1 MAKKVVKITMPIC
14 IAPMRI
20 DVFMYKC
27 VDMQMRRCAALI
39 RPSTYS
45 RISGF
50 TMTELVVV
58 LVIISLFMMLAVTN
72 FSGLL
77 RRSTFKAQANEL
89 VSTMQMAASAAAES
103 DRRYEV
109 IIDIA
114 QQCYTLRQI
123 TSPQLPSDV
132 LEEEIIAKNDFSGN
146 CRVVYV
152 LFDDL
157 VSTDEEHQKA
167 FFRAGHAG
175 WQAGGKIVLLDE
187 NEQPYSVVVNRLNRI
202 VTLQQG
208 DVELL
213 MPKRQD
219 EVPF

>member
-1 MAKKVVKITMPIC
+1 MPTC
-14 IAPMRI
+14 TALMHT
-20 DVFMYKC
+20 DC
-27 VDMQMRRCAALI
+27 VERGQSDLRNTRC
-39 RPSTYS
+39 
-45 RISGF
+45 GF
-50 TMTELVVV
+50 TFTELVVV
-58 LVIISLFMMLAVTN
+58 ILIVSLFVLLAVTN

-77 RRSTFKAQANEL
+77 RRSTFKAQANEF

-114 QQCYTLRQI
+114 EQRYTLRQI

-132 LEEEIIAKNDFSGN
+132 LEEEIIVENDFSDN
-146 CRVVYV
+146 CRVIYV

-157 VSTDEEHQKA
+157 VETDENHQKA

-175 WQAGGKIVLLDE
+175 WQAGGKIVLLDGD
-187 NEQPYSVVVNRLNRI
+187 EQPYSVVVNRLSRI
-202 VTLQQG
+202 VTLQEG

-213 MPKRQD
+213 MPRRQD

>member
-1 MAKKVVKITMPIC
+1 
-14 IAPMRI
+14 MRNTQ
-20 DVFMYKC
+20 Y
-27 VDMQMRRCAALI
+27 AI
-39 RPSTYS
+39 RNTKG
-45 RISGF
+45 GF
-50 TMTELVVV
+50 TLTELVVV
-58 LVIISLFMMLAVTN
+58 LVIVSLFVLLAVTD

-77 RRSTFKAQANEL
+77 RRNTFRVQANEF

-109 IIDIA
+109 IIDITE
-114 QQCYTLRQI
+114 QSYTLRQI
-123 TSPQLPSDV
+123 TSPHLPSDV
-132 LEEEIIAKNDFSGN
+132 LEEEIIVKNDFGDN

-157 VSTDEEHQKA
+157 VETDEEHQKA

-187 NEQPYSVVVNRLNRI
+187 DEQPYSVVVNRLNRI
-202 VTLQQG
+202 VTLQEG

-213 MPKRQD
+213 LPRRQD

>member
-1 MAKKVVKITMPIC
+1 
-14 IAPMRI
+14 MR
-20 DVFMYKC
+20 KSK
-27 VDMQMRRCAALI
+27 ALI
-39 RPSTYS
+39 RSS
-45 RISGF
+45 AHSFISGF
-50 TMTELVVV
+50 TLTELVVV
-58 LVIISLFMMLAVTN
+58 LVIIALFVSLVVAN

-77 RRSTFKAQANEL
+77 RKGTFKVRANEL
-89 VSTMQMAASAAAES
+89 VSTMQMAVSAAAES
-103 DRRYEV
+103 DKRYEV

-114 QQCYTLRQI
+114 EQCYTLRQI

-132 LEEEIIAKNDFSGN
+132 LEEEIIVKNDFNNN

-175 WQAGGKIVLLDE
+175 WQAGGKIVLIDDK
-187 NEQPYSVVVNRLNRI
+187 EQPYSVVVNRLNRI
-202 VTLQQG
+202 VTLQEG

>member
-1 MAKKVVKITMPIC
+1 MLTC
-14 IAPMRI
+14 TAPMRI

-27 VDMQMRRCAALI
+27 MDMPMRKCEAPI
-39 RPSTYS
+39 RPPAHS

-50 TMTELVVV
+50 TLTELVVV
-58 LVIISLFMMLAVTN
+58 LVIISLFVMLAVTN

-77 RRSTFKAQANEL
+77 RRNTFRVQANEF

-114 QQCYTLRQI
+114 EQSYTLRQI

-132 LEEEIIAKNDFSGN
+132 LEEEIIVKNDFNDN
-146 CRVVYV
+146 CRVIYV

-157 VSTDEEHQKA
+157 VNTDESHQKA

-187 NEQPYSVVVNRLNRI
+187 DEQPYSVVVNRMSRI
-202 VTLQQG
+202 VTLREG

-213 MPKRQD
+213 MPRRQD

>member
-1 MAKKVVKITMPIC
+1 MAQIKLYAK
-14 IAPMRI
+14 R
-20 DVFMYKC
+20 
-27 VDMQMRRCAALI
+27 
-39 RPSTYS
+39 STFHAN
-45 RISGF
+45 SGF
-50 TMTELVVV
+50 TLTELVIV
-58 LVIISLFMMLAVTN
+58 LVIIFLFVSLAVAN

-77 RRSTFKAQANEL
+77 RRSTFRAQANEL

-103 DRRYEV
+103 NRRYEV

-114 QQCYTLRQI
+114 EQSYTLRRI

-132 LEEEIIAKNDFSGN
+132 LEEEIVVKNDFNNN

-157 VSTDEEHQKA
+157 VSTDEEHQRA

-175 WQAGGKIVLLDE
+175 WQAGGKIILLDG
-187 NEQPYSVVVNRLNRI
+187 NEQPYSIVVNRLSRI
-202 VTLQQG
+202 VTLQEG
-208 DVELL
+208 DIELL

>member
-1 MAKKVVKITMPIC
+1 MPIC
-14 IAPMRI
+14 IAPMQI
-20 DVFMYKC
+20 DVFMYKYA
-27 VDMQMRRCAALI
+27 DSQMRKSEAII
-39 RPSTYS
+39 RSSAHS
-45 RISGF
+45 RIPGF

-58 LVIISLFMMLAVTN
+58 LVIISLFVSLAVTN

-77 RRSTFKAQANEL
+77 RRSTFRAQASEL

-114 QQCYTLRQI
+114 EQSYTLRQI

-132 LEEEIIAKNDFSGN
+132 LEEEIIVKNDFSSN

-187 NEQPYSVVVNRLNRI
+187 DEQPYSVVVNRMSRI
-202 VTLQQG
+202 VTLREG

-213 MPKRQD
+213 MPRRQD

>member
-1 MAKKVVKITMPIC
+1 MPIC
-14 IAPMRI
+14 TARMHTDSIVRGQS
-20 DVFMYKC
+20 DL
-27 VDMQMRRCAALI
+27 RNTRN
-39 RPSTYS
+39 
-45 RISGF
+45 GF
-50 TMTELVVV
+50 TFTELVVV
-58 LVIISLFMMLAVTN
+58 ILIVSLFVLLAVTN

-77 RRSTFKAQANEL
+77 RKGTFRAQANEL
-89 VSTMQMAASAAAES
+89 VSTMQIAVSAAAES

-114 QQCYTLRQI
+114 QQGYMLRQI
-123 TSPQLPSDV
+123 TSPELPSDV
-132 LEEEIIAKNDFSGN
+132 LEEEIIVENDFSGN
-146 CRVVYV
+146 CRIIYV

-157 VSTDEEHQKA
+157 VETDENHQKA
-167 FFRAGHAG
+167 FFRAGRTG

-187 NEQPYSVVVNRLNRI
+187 DEQPYSVVVNRLSRI
-202 VTLQQG
+202 VTLQEG

>member
-1 MAKKVVKITMPIC
+1 
-14 IAPMRI
+14 
-20 DVFMYKC
+20 
-27 VDMQMRRCAALI
+27 MQMRKSKVLI
-39 RPSTYS
+39 RSYTYS
-45 RISGF
+45 LIGGF
-50 TMTELVVV
+50 TLTELVVV
-58 LVIISLFMMLAVTN
+58 LVIISLFVSLAVAN

-77 RRSTFKAQANEL
+77 RKSTFRAQANEL

-103 DRRYEV
+103 NRRYEV

-132 LEEEIIAKNDFSGN
+132 LEEEIVVKNDFSNN

-175 WQAGGKIVLLDE
+175 WQAGGKIVLLDGD
-187 NEQPYSVVVNRLNRI
+187 EQPYSVVVNRLSRI
-202 VTLQQG
+202 VTLREG
-208 DVELL
+208 DIELL

>member
-1 MAKKVVKITMPIC
+1 MKIRKSKVLVCSSSPLL
-14 IAPMRI
+14 IA
-20 DVFMYKC
+20 
-27 VDMQMRRCAALI
+27 
-39 RPSTYS
+39 
-45 RISGF
+45 GF
-50 TMTELVVV
+50 TLTELVVV
-58 LVIISLFMMLAVTN
+58 LVIISLFVSLAVAN

-77 RRSTFKAQANEL
+77 RRNTFRAQANEL

-103 DRRYEV
+103 NRRYEV

-114 QQCYTLRQI
+114 QQCYVLRQI

-132 LEEEIIAKNDFSGN
+132 LEEEIVVKNDFNNN
-146 CRVVYV
+146 CRVIYV

-175 WQAGGKIVLLDE
+175 WQAGGKIVLLDGD
-187 NEQPYSVVVNRLNRI
+187 EQPYSVVVNRLSRI
-202 VTLQQG
+202 VTLREG
-208 DVELL
+208 DIELL
-213 MPKRQD
+213 IPKRQD

>member
-1 MAKKVVKITMPIC
+1 MPIC
-14 IAPMRI
+14 TALMHT
-20 DVFMYKC
+20 DC
-27 VDMQMRRCAALI
+27 VVRGQYDLRNTQYAIRNTRR
-39 RPSTYS
+39 
-45 RISGF
+45 GF
-50 TMTELVVV
+50 TFTELVVV
-58 LVIISLFMMLAVTN
+58 VLIVSLFVLLAVMD

-77 RRSTFKAQANEL
+77 SRNTFRVQANEF

-103 DRRYEV
+103 DKRYEV

-114 QQCYTLRQI
+114 EQSYTLRQI

-132 LEEEIIAKNDFSGN
+132 LEEEIIVKNDFSDN

-167 FFRAGHAG
+167 FFRAGHSG

-187 NEQPYSVVVNRLNRI
+187 DEQPYSVVVNRLSRI
-202 VTLQQG
+202 VTLREG

-213 MPKRQD
+213 MPRRQD